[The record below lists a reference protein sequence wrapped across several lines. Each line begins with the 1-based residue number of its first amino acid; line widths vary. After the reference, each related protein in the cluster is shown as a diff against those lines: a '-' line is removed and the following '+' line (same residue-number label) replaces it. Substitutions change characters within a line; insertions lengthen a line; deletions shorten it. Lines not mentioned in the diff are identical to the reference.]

1 MRLALVAAL
10 VVVALVVAALM
21 VYVRFAPANAARW
34 HQRPGVVAADLRLPL
49 PTDGPQAM
57 PGGAYAALVSDQS
70 RVDLLTRLDAIALS
84 TPRTRRIAGTP
95 QSGMITWETRSAVWG
110 FPDYTTAEATS
121 DAAHGTVLAVVARL
135 RFGASD
141 LGVNGAR
148 LGLWLARL
156 SEQ

>member
-1 MRLALVAAL
+1 MRVALVAAIL
-10 VVVALVVAALM
+10 LAGLLAYIRLAPTSAAK
-21 VYVRFAPANAARW
+21 W
-34 HQRPGVVAADLRLPL
+34 HQRPAEVAAGLRLPQ

-57 PGGAYAALVSDQS
+57 PGGAYAAVASDLGG
-70 RVDLLTRLDAIALS
+70 VDLLTRLDAIALA

-121 DAAHGTVLAVVARL
+121 DATHGTMLSLVARL
-135 RFGASD
+135 RFGSSD

-148 LGLWLARL
+148 LGLWLQEL
-156 SEQ
+156 SGQKR